1 MFPIFF
7 SDTSWILLLNV
18 VGWLSLRSGLIVLD
32 EVFKCGGITHV
43 EHFAVKDDAHHAIL
57 FPYLLESGGEL
68 NLLGAASG
76 SVDVA
81 LKLPEDFGG
90 KDVLSEDAVVVGI
103 AVLGTSLQ
111 VGLGIVFGGFLTEG
125 GHTHD
130 CLFFILPDSG
140 DDAVV
145 GYGVEGDGMDG
156 NHRLVEPFILFDK
169 LETAGL
175 VGV

>member
-1 MFPIFF
+1 M
-7 SDTSWILLLNV
+7 LLQNV
-18 VGWLSLRSGLIVLD
+18 VGWLSSRSGLIVLD
-32 EVFKCGGITHV
+32 EVFKCCGIAHI
-43 EHFAVKDDAHHAIL
+43 EHFSVKDDAHHAIL
-57 FPYLLESGGEL
+57 LAYLLESGGEL
-68 NLLGAASG
+68 NLLGAVSG

-81 LKLPEDFGG
+81 LELTEDFGG
-90 KDVLSEDAVVVGI
+90 EDVLTEDAVVIGI
-103 AVLGTSLQ
+103 AVLGTGLQ

-130 CLFFILPDSG
+130 CLFFILPDSS

-156 NHRLVEPFILFDK
+156 NHRLVESFILFDK